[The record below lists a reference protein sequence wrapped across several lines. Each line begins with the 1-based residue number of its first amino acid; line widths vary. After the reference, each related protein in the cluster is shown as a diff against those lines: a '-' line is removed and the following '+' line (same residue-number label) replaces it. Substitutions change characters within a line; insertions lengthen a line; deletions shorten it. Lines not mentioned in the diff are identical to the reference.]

1 MKGKDF
7 LSVGDLS
14 PDDLAHLLELARR
27 LKRERRNELLHGR
40 SLALLFQK
48 PSLRTRGS
56 FEIAMYELGGHVI
69 YLSPTEV
76 GLGER
81 ERISDVAR
89 VLSRYVDAI
98 AARTFGHEVVE
109 ELARCATVP
118 VLNALSNDEHPCQ
131 AVADMLTVLE
141 HRGTLEGTV
150 IAFVGDGNNCAAS
163 LALGAALCGA
173 HFRIA
178 SPEDYSLRP
187 QVVHRARILAEASG
201 GSISL
206 FVEPEEAV
214 RDAGVIYTDVWTSMG
229 QEAERLKRTALFRPY
244 QLNERL
250 VSLAGAGALIMH
262 PLPAHHGEELAEGMI
277 DCPQSVIFDQ
287 AENRLHAQKAIL
299 LELLAPGDTPR

>member
-1 MKGKDF
+1 M
-7 LSVGDLS
+7 GDLS
-14 PDDLAHLLELARR
+14 PQDLAHLLELAQR
-27 LKRERRNELLHGR
+27 LKRERRNELLHGQ

-56 FEIAMYELGGHVI
+56 FEMAMYELGGHVL
-69 YLSPTEV
+69 YLSPSEV

-109 ELARCATVP
+109 ELARYATVP

-131 AVADMLTVLE
+131 AVADMLTILE
-141 HRGTLEGTV
+141 HRGTIEGAV

-178 SPEDYSLRP
+178 SPEGYSLRP
-187 QVVHRARILAEASG
+187 QIVRHARTLAEASG
-201 GSISL
+201 GSVSL
-206 FVEPEEAV
+206 LVDPDEAV
-214 RDAGVIYTDVWTSMG
+214 RNACVVYTDVWTSMG
-229 QEAERLKRTALFRPY
+229 QEAERVKRTEVFRPY
-244 QLNERL
+244 QINERL
-250 VSLAGAGALIMH
+250 LSLASADALVMH
-262 PLPAHHGEELAEGMI
+262 PLPAHHGEELAEGMT